1 MPFPTVQFLEENA
14 GKLAQQPE
22 KDEEFGVFW
31 DVTA

>member
-1 MPFPTVQFLEENA
+1 MPFPTVRFLEENA